1 MELNS
6 PSLECR
12 LCLVACF
19 QGIEYKKGWGLD
31 MDGAVNSVKKP
42 RKHSVGQMTR
52 INIIRDETYEYRA
65 SFYRM

>member
-31 MDGAVNSVKKP
+31 MDGVVNSQ
-42 RKHSVGQMTR
+42 SGNLENTR
-52 INIIRDETYEYRA
+52 LAR
-65 SFYRM
+65 